1 MKKTDVYQTVTN
13 NILAAMENGIIP
25 YLYYSTRGICNQ
37 NGLGVH
43 KE

>member
-25 YLYYSTRGICNQ
+25 WSA
-37 NGLGVH
+37 
-43 KE
+43 EP